1 MSIAS
6 KVKIGLITS
15 HRIPNHGSFLQ
26 AWSLCEYLKE
36 QGYDIEIIDYIY
48 PNLYHLNDVQHNE
61 IKRDTDTSTKLK
73 KFKRY
78 MIDRWFVCNRKR
90 GYELIIYKLINLVMR
105 ISNKLYF
112 RQLKLSDRSYI
123 SSSELKKSNL
133 DYDILL
139 SGSDQIW
146 NPRFAGNDDTFF
158 LQFGCAKIKRV
169 AYSSS
174 FGISTIETEYKQKYA
189 KWLNTYSN
197 IATREKSGTEIVKDL
212 TGRDAV
218 HVLDPVMLFNK
229 KKWSEILEYAQFPKE
244 EKAPYIV
251 SYCLDYVF
259 KGVVDYADKIMQNIA
274 NAKGLKCET
283 LYKSNLSNEA
293 VRIHKET
300 IHPFEFVKTIMQAD
314 FALVSSFHGL
324 AFCILFHTP
333 FLVIK
338 DSKDNNDSRLSDLLT
353 TFNLTDRVLIVGEEF
368 NPTLIKDIDWRRVD
382 EIYKKLE
389 CDSKQYLNNALS

>member
-1 MSIAS
+1 MVIS
-6 KVKIGLITS
+6 KLKIGLITS

-26 AWSLCEYLKE
+26 AWSLCEYLSE

-48 PNLYHLNDVQHNE
+48 PNLYHLNHVQHNE
-61 IKRDTDTSTKLK
+61 IKRDRDTSTKLK
-73 KFKRY
+73 RVKRY
-78 MIDRWFVCNRKR
+78 IIDRWFVCNRKR
-90 GYELIIYKLINLVMR
+90 GFELFVYKLLNLVMR
-105 ISNKLYF
+105 IPNNLYF
-112 RQLKLSDRSYI
+112 RQLKLSDNSYI
-123 SSSELKKSNL
+123 SPTELKKSNL
-133 DYDILL
+133 NYDILL

-146 NPRFAGNDDTFF
+146 NPRFAGDDDIFF
-158 LQFGCAKIKRV
+158 LQFGSANTKRV

-174 FGISTIETEYKQKYA
+174 FGVTDIESEYQQNYA
-189 KWLNTYSN
+189 KWLNTYSH
-197 IATREKSGTEIVKDL
+197 IATREQSGTEIVKKL
-212 TGRDAV
+212 CGKTV
-218 HVLDPVMLFNK
+218 THVLDPVMLFDKNK
-229 KKWSEILEYAQFPKE
+229 WLEKLESSQISKE

-251 SYCLDYVF
+251 SYCLDYVYR
-259 KGVVDYADKIMQNIA
+259 GVVDYADKVMREIAIA
-274 NAKGLKCET
+274 NGLKCET
-283 LYKSNLSNEA
+283 LYKSNLPNDI
-293 VRIHKET
+293 VKTYKET

-338 DSKDNNDSRLSDLLT
+338 DNKDNNDSRLSDLLT